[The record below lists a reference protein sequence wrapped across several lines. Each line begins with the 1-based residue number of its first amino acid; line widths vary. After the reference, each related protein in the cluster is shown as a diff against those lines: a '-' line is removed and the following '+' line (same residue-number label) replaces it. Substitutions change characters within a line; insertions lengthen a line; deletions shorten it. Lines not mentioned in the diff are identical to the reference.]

1 MSKIYE
7 GDNKL
12 NIVQVVGILAN
23 DMPES
28 HKGFIKHELDKVGIE
43 EVDRNP
49 RKAFIHAAVEQYKYL
64 AMQTEEEEK
73 SKKYILHAINKYM
86 KSSTIMDGEESVY
99 RILCNNIM
107 EQK

>member
-12 NIVQVVGILAN
+12 NIVQVVGTLAN
-23 DMPES
+23 DMPET
-28 HKGFIKHELDKVGIE
+28 HKALIRHELTKTPDNE
-43 EVDRNP
+43 NP
-49 RKAFIHAAVEQYKYL
+49 RKAFIHAAVEQYKFL
-64 AMQTEEEEK
+64 PAQTEEEEK

-86 KSSTIMDGEESVY
+86 KSSTIMDGEESAY
-99 RILCNNIM
+99 RILCNSIM